1 MFEAATEQTEPL
13 LELDDVLNF
22 PSLNTTPM
30 TSEAGTEVDRTNQ
43 QRSCAD
49 READDSPTESIDD
62 EMLIARQP
70 DVTSAKPVRKIIKG
84 LNIKF

>member
-43 QRSCAD
+43 QRSCSAD

-70 DVTSAKPVRKIIKG
+70 DVTSAKPVRKIMNT
-84 LNIKF
+84 LN

>member
-49 READDSPTESIDD
+49 READDSSTESIDD

-70 DVTSAKPVRKIIKG
+70 DVVTSSKPVRQI
-84 LNIKF
+84 